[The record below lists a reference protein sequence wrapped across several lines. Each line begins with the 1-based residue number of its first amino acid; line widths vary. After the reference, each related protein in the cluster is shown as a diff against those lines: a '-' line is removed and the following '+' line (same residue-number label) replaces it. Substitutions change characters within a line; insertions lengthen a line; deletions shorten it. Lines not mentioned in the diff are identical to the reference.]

1 MLWLILFILA
11 LAGFQVL
18 SMLVSRNKLTQFDE
32 SIISAIQG
40 QENDTLTAIAK
51 FFSKIGSSS
60 IFIPAVLVIAVIL
73 FVVLK
78 HRKELVLL
86 LGGLLGSTLLN
97 SLIKSIYKRARPDI
111 HRIVEQTGFS
121 YPSGHSMA
129 SFTFYFL
136 ITYLLWR
143 HVPRRRWRIA
153 LLIFSAAMI
162 VCIGLSRIYLGV
174 HYPSDIL
181 AGYWVSALW
190 VALCIRLFRSWAR
203 TAK

>member
-1 MLWLILFILA
+1 MLWLILLILA
-11 LAGFQVL
+11 IAGFQGL
-18 SMLVSRNKLTQFDE
+18 SMLVSHNQLKRFDE
-32 SIISAIQG
+32 AIISAVQG

-51 FFSKIGSSS
+51 VLSKIGSSS
-60 IFIPAVLVIAVIL
+60 IFIPAVLVIAIIL
-73 FVVLK
+73 FIVLK

-97 SLIKSIYKRARPDI
+97 SLLKSIYHRARPDI
-111 HRIVEQTGFS
+111 HRIVEQQGFS
-121 YPSGHSMA
+121 YPSGHSMS

-143 HVPRRRWRIA
+143 HIPRRSWRIA
-153 LLIFSAAMI
+153 LLLFSAAMI
-162 VCIGLSRIYLGV
+162 IGIGLSRIYLGV

-181 AGYWVSALW
+181 AGYWVSACW

-203 TAK
+203 TGK